1 MGFDPGAFFRNW
13 IDTLFLKASWMDS
26 VKQLTGIAAV
36 SQVWGERPEWYLWIA
51 GAAGPYNLS
60 LHHTSAI
67 VSDGGILQ
75 QGLFA
80 VKCYPYRDTELFSS
94 FSDAERQ
101 LIQSDRFDHTNTPCY
116 EARAEIPETFFSI
129 GTLTITANLEGSLAA
144 LTFEALDASRL
155 FQGFHGTHERPP
167 DDLSTQLLRNVAGW
181 QIGYPLFDRITA
193 LHAFSARCAPSFY
206 RLTRT
211 PGFEHSITVDHRI
224 EIRPSAT
231 SWLIS
236 ASVLFS
242 AEIDSAKR
250 LSAAWLTDLES
261 GEEVIF
267 EKEFAIGSESPEE
280 NQDVGVNMLWW
291 RLANAEFKCCL
302 ASTCSCSH

>member
-1 MGFDPGAFFRNW
+1 MGFDPEAFFRNW

-80 VKCYPYRDTELFSS
+80 VKCYPYRDTALFSS

-101 LIQSDRFDHTNTPCY
+101 LIQSDRFDHTNTPCF

-129 GTLTITANLEGSLAA
+129 GTLTITANLEGSFAA

-155 FQGFHGTHERPP
+155 FQGFHGTHERPA

-181 QIGYPLFDRITA
+181 QIGYPLLDRITA
-193 LHAFSARCAPSFY
+193 LHAFSARCAPSYY

-250 LSAAWLTDLES
+250 FSAAWLTDLEP
-261 GEEVIF
+261 GEEILL
-267 EKEFAIGSESPEE
+267 EKEFSAGPTSPMESNHASANP
-280 NQDVGVNMLWW
+280 LWW
-291 RLANAEFKCCL
+291 SLATTEFACGCI
-302 ASTCSCSH
+302 STCGCSH